1 MAAFVSTT
9 NAFFFI
15 TIFKILPEPEHKA
28 LQASLNDTESCR
40 RKYGQACQPFCH
52 LPNPLG
58 SLTSLYPFWYYMGI
72 GGGWLFCLVF
82 EDDKDWTN
90 PWVVCVMLLP
100 KVGSCCLPFKSQ
112 LRAQFPRKECLLSF
126 ICWWKVGR
134 VDFCPKADCPSPQLA
149 TSGARAFIDRGRGLL
164 AKTAVSLDSHFEI
177 GHERLTS
184 VIWM

>member
-1 MAAFVSTT
+1 MLSSSSQYL
-9 NAFFFI
+9 
-15 TIFKILPEPEHKA
+15 KILPEPEHKA
-28 LQASLNDTESCR
+28 LQASLDDTESCI
-40 RKYGQACQPFCH
+40 RKYVQACQPFYH
-52 LPNPLG
+52 MPNPLG
-58 SLTSLYPFWYYMGI
+58 SLTSLYPFWYYTGI

-82 EDDKDWTN
+82 DDDKDWTN

-126 ICWWKVGR
+126 ICWWQVGR
-134 VDFCPKADCPSPQLA
+134 VDFCPKADCPTPQLA

-177 GHERLTS
+177 SHERLTS